1 MSKNQV
7 PVRPDGRNKIYD
19 VIDGERDYQDAG
31 KGNAAPH
38 PEGKRSASDGLSLG
52 EGILCMERI
61 LDEARAAWYKGPEGQ
76 TLAMPFI
83 RKTAA
88 VAVQLMEHFGAVP
101 REWHVPESA
110 RITGTMHIRD
120 PLDTLAPG
128 ASVVAA
134 DGEMTHPAEPVEAQP
149 VRHEL

>member
-1 MSKNQV
+1 MTNYTNLV
-7 PVRPDGRNKIYD
+7 PVRPASRDAVYD
-19 VIDGERDYQDAG
+19 VIDGERDYQDMG

-83 RKTAA
+83 RKTAG

-101 REWHVPESA
+101 REWHVPPSA
-110 RITGTMHIRD
+110 GITGEVHLRD
-120 PLDTLAPG
+120 LGDTLSPG
-128 ASVVAA
+128 ASTVSVT
-134 DGEMTHPAEPVEAQP
+134 GEMAHPAEPVA
-149 VRHEL
+149 VRHQL